1 MAIGRAVVYFAQAA
15 HAFSA
20 GINSRHCTCVC
31 SSELT
36 LREREL
42 SAINGQILI
51 YFISTEN
58 AMVCNSSSEGVVV
71 ISPL

>member
-1 MAIGRAVVYFAQAA
+1 MAIGRAVVYFAPAA

-20 GINSRHCTCVC
+20 GINSRHCTCAC
-31 SSELT
+31 SSELM

-42 SAINGQILI
+42 SAINWQILM

-58 AMVCNSSSEGVVV
+58 AMVCSSSSEGVVV